1 MQAIYSPFQPG
12 IFKTT
17 PKHFG
22 IGGYRGI
29 VDALG
34 IALSIGFSL
43 RKLRKAYTGN
53 CVTIRRSS
61 DDTTTNIGFTAAG
74 DFDNAA
80 YFAFCGRNFL
90 LNTATLSTQSVTVVP
105 KTYVLS
111 FQGTGTVTL
120 SGTSTAGPLVG
131 TGAGDRVS
139 LSFTPTAGSLTLT
152 VSGSVTSAQ
161 LEFGSTAATYE
172 ARTGTAASG
181 GFITTWF
188 DQSGNAQDVTQGTE
202 ANQPRLVPRQHGEKP
217 SAYGDGTD
225 DLQASYAGTDTD
237 FAIVAVVSMV
247 AGGGYQAIAT
257 FGYEVIYGSLASG
270 ASWGTYNGVE
280 IPAVSSYPTSKSNL
294 IVNSRNYDDLDLVK
308 NGSLSN
314 HTRGTI
320 YNERAATAVFS
331 DAANKVTGDIYEVFL
346 LSSALSSGQL
356 SSLNASAK
364 SYWGTP

>member
-1 MQAIYSPFQPG
+1 MSLLLLLG
-12 IFKTT
+12 NSNT
-17 PKHFG
+17 P
-22 IGGYRGI
+22 I
-29 VDALG
+29 VDLLG
-34 IALSIGFSL
+34 VPLSIGFSL
-43 RKLRKAYTGN
+43 RKLRKGYTGN

-131 TGAGDRVS
+131 TGVSNRVS

-161 LEFGSTAATYE
+161 LEFGSTASTYE

-181 GFITTWF
+181 GFITTWY
-188 DQSGNAQDVTQGTE
+188 DQSGSAANATQGTA
-202 ANQPRLVPRQHGEKP
+202 ANQPRLVPRQYGEKP
-217 SAYGDGTD
+217 LAYGDGTD
-225 DLQASYAGTDTD
+225 DLQSAYNGTDTN
-237 FAIVAVVSMV
+237 FAIVAVGSIV
-247 AGGGYQAIAT
+247 ASGGYQAFAS
-257 FGYEVIYGSLASG
+257 FGYEVMYASFPGYG
-270 ASWGTYNGVE
+270 WGTYNGAE
-280 IPAVSSYPTSKSNL
+280 INASTAGPTAKSCCV
-294 IVNSRNYDDLDLVK
+294 VNARNYDDVDLVK
-308 NGSLSN
+308 NGTLSN
-314 HTRGTI
+314 HTTGTV
-320 YNERAATAVFS
+320 YNARAGTGVLS
-331 DAANKVTGDIYEVFL
+331 DTVNKITGDLFEVFL

-356 SSLNASAK
+356 TFLNASAG

>member
-1 MQAIYSPFQPG
+1 MSLLLLLG
-12 IFKTT
+12 NSNT
-17 PKHFG
+17 P
-22 IGGYRGI
+22 I
-29 VDALG
+29 VDLLG
-34 IALSIGFSL
+34 VPLSIGFSL
-43 RKLRKAYTGN
+43 RKLRKGYTGN

-131 TGAGDRVS
+131 TGASNRVS

-161 LEFGSTAATYE
+161 LEFGSTASTYE

-181 GFITTWF
+181 GFITAWF
-188 DQSGNAQDVTQGTE
+188 DQSGSAANATQGTA
-202 ANQPRLVPRQHGEKP
+202 ANQPRLVPRQYGEKP
-217 SAYGDGTD
+217 LAYGDGTD
-225 DLQASYAGTDTD
+225 DLQASYAGTDTN
-237 FAIVAVVSMV
+237 FSIVAVASI
-247 AGGGYQAIAT
+247 ASGGGYQGIAV
-257 FGYEVIYGSLASG
+257 FGHEAMYGSVTG
-270 ASWGTYNGVE
+270 GSWGTYNGTDVF
-280 IPAVSSYPTSKSNL
+280 ASSSYPTSKSSL
-294 IVNSRNYDDLDLVK
+294 VVNARNFNDVDFVK

-314 HTRGTI
+314 KTNGSSYNIRAGTGL
-320 YNERAATAVFS
+320 FS
-331 DAANKVTGDIYEVFL
+331 DGSNKMTGDIYEAIL
-346 LSSALSSGQL
+346 LSSSLSSALLAVVNS
-356 SSLNASAK
+356 NHTT
-364 SYWGTP
+364 YWGTP